1 MRTFFIDKIPRIIKS
16 KKQLEKKLKVKIINK
31 GKQIYVSG
39 KAEDEY
45 VAEKV
50 LDALDFGFAL
60 KIAMLIKDED
70 FELEIIP
77 IKN

>member
-39 KAEDEY
+39 KAEDQY
-45 VAEKV
+45 
-50 LDALDFGFAL
+50 FA
-60 KIAMLIKDED
+60 
-70 FELEIIP
+70 
-77 IKN
+77 